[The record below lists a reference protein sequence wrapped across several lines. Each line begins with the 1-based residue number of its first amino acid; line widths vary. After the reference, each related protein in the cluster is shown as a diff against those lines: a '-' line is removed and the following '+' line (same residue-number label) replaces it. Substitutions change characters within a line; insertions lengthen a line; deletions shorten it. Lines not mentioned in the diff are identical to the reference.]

1 MEDIISILSREEY
14 LSFELRALYNKY
26 GYKLYKMSKFEEY
39 DLYARNKEFL
49 SGENMIT
56 FTDDKGT
63 LLALK
68 PDVTLSIIKSMPEE
82 IKGVQKVCYDENVY
96 RRQRGESF
104 KEILQ
109 IGLECVGEIDLYQT
123 CEVLTLALRSLELIK
138 APFVL
143 ELSHMGLILAAMEA
157 CGVNAG
163 DYERVLTIIKTKNK
177 AAMQDFCLEKKIF
190 AQGAKNLE
198 AFVTA
203 FGEPEEALARFVALN
218 AKMAECLA
226 ELSDICRIMTQVQNE
241 AQLRI
246 DFSCLNDLS
255 YYNGIVFQG
264 FVRGVPHNILSGGRY
279 DALAVKMGKTAGA
292 IGFAL
297 SLNDLAYLDAESPN
311 EDEVLLLYDNELP
324 EEILNK
330 VAELTA
336 RGKRVS
342 VQKYIPERAG
352 FSQICRMKEEQK

>member
-1 MEDIISILSREEY
+1 MEDILGVLSREEY

-26 GYKLYKMSKFEEY
+26 GYKLYKMSKFEAY

-56 FTDDKGT
+56 FTDNKGT

-96 RRQRGESF
+96 RQQKGESF

-109 IGLECVGEIDLYQT
+109 LGLECVGEIDLYQT
-123 CEVLTLALRSLELIK
+123 CEVLCLAIKSMELIK

-157 CGVNAG
+157 SGVVRN
-163 DYERVLTIIKTKNK
+163 DYEQVLGIIKAKNK
-177 AAMQDFCLEKKIF
+177 AAMNAFCAEKKIF
-190 AQGAKNLE
+190 AQGAKTME
-198 AFVTA
+198 TFITS
-203 FGEPEEALARFVALN
+203 FGEPNAVLASFVPLN
-218 AKMAECLA
+218 AKMADALD
-226 ELSDICRIMTQVQNE
+226 ELSAICKIIKSVS
-241 AQLRI
+241 AAAVRI

-264 FVRGVPHNILSGGRY
+264 FVEGVPHNILSGGRY
-279 DALAVKMGKTAGA
+279 DALAAKMGKNAGA

-297 SLNDLAYLDAESPN
+297 SLNDLAYLPEEE
-311 EDEVLLLYDNELP
+311 EDEEETVLIYADEPPAEVLARAEELISQG
-324 EEILNK
+324 EK
-330 VAELTA
+330 
-336 RGKRVS
+336 VS
-342 VQKYIPERAG
+342 VQKFLPPKAN
-352 FSQICRMKEEQK
+352 FAKVCRVKEEQQ